1 MAYQI
6 DLLRQGPTPKS
17 SEDFVESDMC
27 VAVLPNTTGY
37 SLERPPLQPTTP
49 LPWPDCY
56 HSSFDTA
63 IIRVVT
69 RRAPLTE
76 AVRLPAEEMKRQI
89 YYQVIDQARVHD
101 LRHAHQAAHADLV
114 TQSAQSHQAN
124 LEERYTSSNDH
135 AKPAED
141 TRASVGSCVHG
152 ATAEVDADSDAA
164 HEDIRNIVAIM
175 DEAPSSTMPLALMTY
190 DLSTAERVSDPQDF
204 FDECMV
210 LEQ

>member
-37 SLERPPLQPTTP
+37 PSDRPPLQPTTP

-56 HSSFDTA
+56 HSSFDNT
-63 IIRVVT
+63 IVRVAT

-76 AVRLPAEEMKRQI
+76 AVQLPSEEMRRQI
-89 YYQVIDQARVHD
+89 YYQVIDQARVHN
-101 LRHAHQAAHADLV
+101 LQKAHRITHTDLV
-114 TQSAQSHQAN
+114 GPSASSHQAN
-124 LEERYTSSNDH
+124 LLDERHTSSKDQ

-141 TRASVGSCVHG
+141 VPASVGSSVHAPAG
-152 ATAEVDADSDAA
+152 VEADSDAM
-164 HEDIRNIVAIM
+164 HEDIRNMVAIM
-175 DEAPSSTMPLALMTY
+175 DEAPPSTMPLALMTY
-190 DLSTAERVSDPQDF
+190 DLSTVEAVSDPQDF